1 MRYRSGFVSCLYV
14 VNGILC
20 GCFASATA
28 QSISAQ
34 EHLRRAGQFLR
45 ANEPSKAIPEL
56 QAVVAAE
63 PSNIDAQANLG
74 VLLYFQQQPT
84 AAEEHLRAAV
94 TAQPG
99 LSKIRGLLGLSELAQ
114 GKSDAARNDLALAL
128 PDLQEPA
135 FRKQVGLSIVEI
147 DTQQQHLA
155 DATGVVQLLQKS
167 APEDPEIQ
175 YAAYRVYT
183 DLAGDSL
190 LSLSLTAPKSG
201 QMQQAIAHELLR
213 VRDYPGAIASFRR
226 AIQLDPKLPG
236 VHTELAETLRA
247 SPDEADRAAAEGEYK
262 LAVERDPRDVLAA
275 VRLGDL
281 RADAGDR
288 VVATEYYRRA
298 LAMQPNNPDAQLG
311 MAHIESD
318 EGRNKEAI
326 TRLQAVL
333 ASDPS
338 NLLAHFRLSAL
349 YRQIHQLE
357 NAKRELAEY
366 QKLKQLKENLREVY
380 STMKLRAPG
389 TEVPTGMGAP
399 AGAPR

>member
-1 MRYRSGFVSCLYV
+1 MWFRSHLFSCCVAIFL
-14 VNGILC
+14 LW
-20 GCFASATA
+20 GCFASANA
-28 QSISAQ
+28 QSISTL
-34 EHLRRAGQFLR
+34 EHLRRAGQFLQ
-45 ANEPSKAIPEL
+45 ANEPAKAIPEL

-74 VLLYFQQQPT
+74 VLLYFQQQPS
-84 AAEEHLRAAV
+84 AAEEHLRVAV

-114 GKSDAARNDLALAL
+114 GKADAAHNDLALAL
-128 PDLQEPA
+128 PDLQEAA

-147 DTQQQHLA
+147 DTQQQRLA
-155 DATGVVQLLQKS
+155 DATAVVQLLQKS

-226 AIQLDPKLPG
+226 AIQIDPKLPG

-262 LAVERDPRDVLAA
+262 LAVEQDSRDVLAA
-275 VRLGDL
+275 VRLGDM

-288 VVATEYYRRA
+288 ADASDYYRHA
-298 LAMQPNNPDAQLG
+298 LSMQPNNADAEIG
-311 MAHIESD
+311 MAHIDSD
-318 EGRNKEAI
+318 EGHTKEAVA
-326 TRLQAVL
+326 RLKSVL
-333 ASDPS
+333 VADPS

-349 YRQIHQLE
+349 YRQMHQPE
-357 NAKRELAEY
+357 DAKRELAEY

-389 TEVPTGMGAP
+389 ADMPSGMAGP
-399 AGAPR
+399 AGASR